1 MCRCEQRRRREGPV
15 DREDDRFASPEVFK
29 HVGDAAGHCSMFG
42 ISSAVLNTG
51 QLRNAGRIS
60 VSRDL
65 GDHLGLETTSERR
78 PDSDPV
84 AKREVPVSLT

>member
-42 ISSAVLNTG
+42 ISSAVTG
-51 QLRNAGRIS
+51 SNAPVPGWSKKIS
-60 VSRDL
+60 
-65 GDHLGLETTSERR
+65 R
-78 PDSDPV
+78 PSV
-84 AKREVPVSLT
+84 VIASTQS